1 MKVKGLFG
9 FAVSI
14 THNSKMVG
22 PMTEKSVWIFIT
34 LLPVFISITQ
44 FPDFWVISY
53 GNWKHILG
61 IFSFHNFVFNDI
73 SVIKTT
79 YWSQSEVSRK
89 LFYFLFF
96 SLGSMILIF
105 FFFFF
110 FFFLSHW
117 WVSEF
122 KIITFIK
129 KKKRLFLQTQ
139 IWIKDPE
146 GFQILESQEI
156 RNLCVPS
163 QIIFT
168 FSSLTIHNPSK
179 KNTETKREKRQRKI
193 DKKFLSVKMCIE

>member
-1 MKVKGLFG
+1 MVQLKMLANLKIISQKWWDPRLRSVFSFCFQLFPV
-9 FAVSI
+9 FVSI
-14 THNSKMVG
+14 TKFS
-22 PMTEKSVWIFIT
+22 E
-34 LLPVFISITQ
+34 
-44 FPDFWVISY
+44 FWVISY

-129 KKKRLFLQTQ
+129 KKKKTFFANTNLNQRPRRLPDLRKSRNSQSLCTKSNQ
-139 IWIKDPE
+139 IH
-146 GFQILESQEI
+146 ILIS
-156 RNLCVPS
+156 
-163 QIIFT
+163 
-168 FSSLTIHNPSK
+168 HNP
-179 KNTETKREKRQRKI
+179 
-193 DKKFLSVKMCIE
+193 